1 MGNENV
7 GYMYIGKKLC
17 AKEKRNYDICRKI
30 DGTRI
35 KHLEQD
41 NQTQEDKHGIY

>member
-30 DGTRI
+30 DGTWKYVKWEEMR
-35 KHLEQD
+35 
-41 NQTQEDKHGIY
+41 